1 MSQRVLI
8 APDKFKGTLSA
19 AAAASA
25 IARGWRSV
33 RPGDTLELL
42 PMSDGGDGFGEV
54 LSTLHLSRERSVKTF
69 DAARQPCEPVWWFEP
84 ETSTAVAEEPRET
97 PSAD

>member
-33 RPGDTLELL
+33 RPGDTLEIEFIQDLVETQL
-42 PMSDGGDGFGEV
+42 MEAGHHSLARRYILYREDRRKARVEIGHRITASDLFV
-54 LSTLHLSRERSVKTF
+54 KSV
-69 DAARQPCEPVWWFEP
+69 
-84 ETSTAVAEEPRET
+84 
-97 PSAD
+97 